1 MTLDSRVW
9 SFTSESVACGH
20 PDKVADLIA
29 DRILDAVME
38 AHVGFPRPRVAAEVL
53 VTGDRVV
60 LAGETS
66 HPLDDEVVEAI
77 TREAILDAGYGPGDP
92 EFPSDG
98 VKVIN
103 LIQKQSSEIAVM
115 VVEGEEIG
123 AGDQGIIFGFACD
136 ETPPLMPLPIHLAHR
151 LARRLAEVRELG
163 IIDYLRPDGKTQV
176 TVEYRGREPVRVS
189 EVAVSAH
196 HYKDVDLATLR
207 ADVEREVIRSVVP
220 SDLLEGE
227 VRFLV
232 NHSGPFTAGGPG
244 ADTGLTGRKLVVDT
258 YGGYGPH
265 GGGALSGK
273 DPTKVD
279 RSASYAARHAAKNL
293 VAAGL
298 ARQCSIP
305 QSYVSG
311 MYEPLSLHVDC
322 SNTTQVSLENLE
334 RALLEVLSFRPQRMI
349 ESLGLWDTRFSD
361 TTLYGHFGR
370 EDAGFC
376 WEKADFIEQLRA
388 AALSG

>member
-1 MTLDSRVW
+1 MSSRVW
-9 SFTSESVACGH
+9 SFTSESVAEGH

-38 AHVGFPRPRVAAEVL
+38 AHGGFPRPRVACEVL

-66 HPLDDEVVEAI
+66 HPLDPEAVETVARAAI
-77 TREAILDAGYGPGDP
+77 ADAGYGPGDP
-92 EFPSDG
+92 EFPCDG
-98 VKVIN
+98 VEIVN
-103 LIQKQSSEIAVM
+103 LIQEQSTEIAHM
-115 VVEGEEIG
+115 VVEGDEIG

-136 ETPPLMPLPIHLAHR
+136 QTPPLMPLPIHLAHG
-151 LARRLAEVRELG
+151 LARRLAEVRRRGLL
-163 IIDYLRPDGKTQV
+163 DYLRPDGKTQV
-176 TVEYRGREPVRVS
+176 TVEYRDRTPVRVS
-189 EVAVSAH
+189 RVVVSAH
-196 HYKDVDLATLR
+196 HRRGVDMADMR
-207 ADVEREVIRSVVP
+207 ADLEQMVIRSVIP
-220 SDLLEGE
+220 PGLLEDGP
-227 VRFLV
+227 RFLI
-232 NHSGPFTAGGPG
+232 NESGPFTAGGPA

-298 ARQCSIP
+298 ARQCSI
-305 QSYVSG
+305 QLSYVIG
-311 MYEPLSLHVDC
+311 VPEPLSLHVDC
-322 SNTTQVSLENLE
+322 SDTNRAPLEDLE
-334 RALLEVLSFRPQRMI
+334 KALREVLSFRPQNMI
-349 ESLGLWDTRFSD
+349 ENLGLWTTRFSD

-370 EDAGFC
+370 EDAGFA
-376 WEKADFIEQLRA
+376 WEETDFTEQLKA
-388 AALSG
+388 AALSR

>member
-1 MTLDSRVW
+1 MTVSGRVW

-29 DRILDAVME
+29 DRLLDAVME
-38 AHVGFPRPRVAAEVL
+38 SHAGYPRPRVAAEVL

-66 HPLDDEVVEAI
+66 HPLEEEVMEA
-77 TREAILDAGYGPGDP
+77 TAREAIAEAGYGPGDP
-92 EFPSDG
+92 EFPCDG
-98 VKVIN
+98 VQITN
-103 LIQKQSSEIAVM
+103 LIQKQSSEIAEM
-115 VVEGEEIG
+115 VVGEEIG

-136 ETPPLMPLPIHLAHR
+136 ETPSLMPLPIHLAHR
-151 LARRLAEVRELG
+151 LARKLAEVREEG
-163 IIDYLRPDGKTQV
+163 IVDYLRPDGKTQV
-176 TVEYRGREPVRVS
+176 TVEYRGRVPVRVTQ
-189 EVAVSAH
+189 VVVSAH
-196 HYKDVDLATLR
+196 HLAGIDEATLR
-207 ADVEREVIRSVVP
+207 ADIEREVIRTVVP
-220 SDLLEGE
+220 PELLDGGA
-227 VRFLV
+227 RFLI
-232 NHSGPFTAGGPG
+232 NHSGSFTAGGPG

-298 ARQCSIP
+298 ARQCSI
-305 QSYVSG
+305 QLSYVIG
-311 MYEPLSLHVDC
+311 MHEPLSLHVEC
-322 SNTTQVSLENLE
+322 SNTNQVPLEDLE
-334 RALLEVLSFRPQRMI
+334 KALQEVLSFRPQQMI
-349 ESLGLWDTRFSD
+349 EKLGLWDIRFGD

-370 EDAGFC
+370 EDAGFS
-376 WEKADFIEQLRA
+376 WEKTDSTEQLRA
-388 AALSG
+388 AALGG

>member
-1 MTLDSRVW
+1 MGSRIW
-9 SFTSESVACGH
+9 SFTSESVAEGH

-38 AHVGFPRPRVAAEVL
+38 TFPGFPRPRVACEVL
-53 VTGDRVV
+53 VTGSRVI

-66 HPLDDEVVEAI
+66 HGLDDGVVEHTARQAI
-77 TREAILDAGYGPGDP
+77 SDAGYGPGDP
-92 EFPSDG
+92 EFPCDG
-98 VKVIN
+98 VEVIN
-103 LIQKQSSEIAVM
+103 LIQPQSQEISDM
-115 VVEGEEIG
+115 VVGAEIG

-136 ETPPLMPLPIHLAHR
+136 ETSPLMPLPIHLAHQ
-151 LARRLAEVRELG
+151 LARRLAEARRLG

-176 TVEYRGREPVRVS
+176 TVEYHGRSPARVTQ
-189 EVAVSAH
+189 VVVSAH
-196 HYKDVDLATLR
+196 HQQDVDYQTLR
-207 ADVEREVIRSVVP
+207 EDIEREVILPVVP
-220 SDLLEGE
+220 ADLLGE
-227 VRFLV
+227 DTRFLI
-232 NHSGPFTAGGPG
+232 NHSGSFVSGGPA

-298 ARQCSIP
+298 ARQCSL
-305 QSYVSG
+305 QLSYVIG
-311 MYEPLSLHVDC
+311 MHEPLSLHVDC
-322 SNTTQVSLENLE
+322 YGTNTAPLESLEK
-334 RALLEVLSFRPQRMI
+334 ALGAALSFRPERMI
-349 ESLGLWDTRFSD
+349 EDLGLWDLRFSD

-370 EDAGFC
+370 EDAGFA
-376 WEKADFIEQLRA
+376 WEKTDLAERLRA
-388 AALSG
+388 EALSL

>member
-1 MTLDSRVW
+1 MGSRVW

-29 DRILDAVME
+29 DRLLDAVME
-38 AHVGFPRPRVAAEVL
+38 AHAGYPRPRVAAEVL

-66 HPLDDEVVEAI
+66 HPLEDEVVEA
-77 TREAILDAGYGPGDP
+77 TARQAIADAGYGPADP
-92 EFPSDG
+92 EFPCDT
-98 VKVIN
+98 VQITN
-103 LIQKQSSEIAVM
+103 LIQRQSSEIAEM
-115 VVEGEEIG
+115 VVGEEIG

-136 ETPPLMPLPIHLAHR
+136 ETPSLMPLPIHLAHR
-151 LARRLAEVRELG
+151 LARRLAEVREMG
-163 IIDYLRPDGKTQV
+163 IVDYLRPDGKTQV
-176 TVEYRGREPVRVS
+176 TVEYRDKTPVRVS
-189 EVAVSAH
+189 QVVVSAH
-196 HYKDVDLATLR
+196 HRNGVDEGTLR
-207 ADVEREVIRSVVP
+207 ADIEREVIRSVVP
-220 SDLLEGE
+220 SGLLDGGA
-227 VRFLV
+227 RFLI
-232 NHSGPFTAGGPG
+232 NHSGSFTAGGPG

-298 ARQCSIP
+298 ARQCSI
-305 QSYVSG
+305 QLSYVIG
-311 MYEPLSLHVDC
+311 MHEPLSLHVDC
-322 SNTTQVSLENLE
+322 SNTNQAPLEDLE
-334 RALLEVLSFRPQRMI
+334 RALQEVLSFRPQKMI
-349 ESLGLWDTRFSD
+349 ENLALWETRFSD

-370 EDAGFC
+370 EDAGFS
-376 WEKADFIEQLRA
+376 WEKTDFTEQLRA
-388 AALSG
+388 AALSS

>member
-1 MTLDSRVW
+1 MGSRIW
-9 SFTSESVACGH
+9 SFTSESVAGGH

-38 AHVGFPRPRVAAEVL
+38 TFPGYPRPRVACEVL
-53 VTGDRVV
+53 VTGNQVV

-66 HPLDDEVVEAI
+66 HPLNNDVVEAS
-77 TREAILDAGYGPGDP
+77 TRQAIADVGYGPGDP
-92 EFPSDG
+92 EFPCDG
-98 VKVIN
+98 VQITN
-103 LIQKQSSEIAVM
+103 LIQQQSSEIAEM

-136 ETPPLMPLPIHLAHR
+136 QTPPLMPLPIHLAHG
-151 LARRLAEVRELG
+151 LARRLAEVRSQG

-176 TVEYRGREPVRVS
+176 TVEYEGRRPVRVS
-189 EVAVSAH
+189 QVVISAH
-196 HYKDVDLATLR
+196 HLKGVDEATLQG
-207 ADVEREVIRSVVP
+207 DIEQEVIRHVVP
-220 SDLLEGE
+220 SELLEGE
-227 VRFLV
+227 PRFLI
-232 NHSGPFTAGGPG
+232 NHSGSFTAGGPG

-298 ARQCSIP
+298 ATQCSI
-305 QSYVSG
+305 QLSYVIG
-311 MYEPLSLHVDC
+311 MHEPLSLHVDC
-322 SNTTQVSLENLE
+322 FNTNRVPLKDLEN
-334 RALLEVLSFRPQRMI
+334 ALQTVLSFRPQQMI
-349 ESLGLWDTRFSD
+349 ENLGLWETRFSD

-370 EDAGFC
+370 EDAGFA
-376 WEKADFIEQLRA
+376 WERTDLTEELKK
-388 AALSG
+388 ALSR

>member
-1 MTLDSRVW
+1 MSPRPW

-20 PDKVADLIA
+20 PDKVADFIA
-29 DRILDAVME
+29 DRLLDAVME
-38 AHVGFPRPRVAAEVL
+38 SHEGFPRPRVAAEVL
-53 VTGDRVV
+53 VTGERVV

-66 HPLDDEVVEAI
+66 HPLDEDVVEAI
-77 TREAILDAGYGPGDP
+77 TREAIADSGYGPGDP
-92 EFPSDG
+92 EFPSDA
-98 VKVIN
+98 VAIRN
-103 LIQKQSSEIAVM
+103 LIQAQSSEIADM
-115 VVEGEEIG
+115 VVGEEIG

-136 ETPPLMPLPIHLAHR
+136 ETPPLMPLPIHLAHG
-151 LARRLAEVRELG
+151 LARRLAEVRESG

-189 EVAVSAH
+189 QVVVSAH
-196 HYKDVDLATLR
+196 HGDVDLETLR
-207 ADVEREVIRSVVP
+207 SDIVREVILPVVP
-220 SDLLEGE
+220 SRLMDGGA
-227 VRFLV
+227 RFLI

-298 ARQCSIP
+298 ARRCSI
-305 QSYVSG
+305 QLSYVIG
-311 MYEPLSLHVDC
+311 MHEPLSLHVDC
-322 SNTTQVSLENLE
+322 SDTNQVPVEDLE
-334 RALLEVLSFRPQRMI
+334 RALQEVLSFRPQQMI
-349 ESLGLWDTRFSD
+349 ENLDLWETCYSD

-370 EDAGFC
+370 EDAGFS
-376 WEKADFIEQLRA
+376 WEKTDFTEQLKA
-388 AALSG
+388 AVRTG

>member
-1 MTLDSRVW
+1 MGLRIW
-9 SFTSESVACGH
+9 SFTSESVAVGH

-38 AHVGFPRPRVAAEVL
+38 AFPGFPRPRVACEVL
-53 VTGDRVV
+53 VTGSRVI

-66 HPLDDEVVEAI
+66 HALDAGVVADTARQAI
-77 TREAILDAGYGPGDP
+77 SDAGYGPGDP
-92 EFPSDG
+92 EFPCDG
-98 VKVIN
+98 VEIIN
-103 LIQKQSSEIAVM
+103 LIQPQSQEISDM
-115 VVEGEEIG
+115 VVGEEIG

-151 LARRLAEVRELG
+151 LARRLAEVRRLG
-163 IIDYLRPDGKTQV
+163 ILDYLRPDGKTQV
-176 TVEYRGREPVRVS
+176 TVEYEGCRPVRVTQ
-189 EVAVSAH
+189 VVVSAH
-196 HYKDVDLATLR
+196 HRKGVDEKTLR
-207 ADVEREVIRSVVP
+207 ADIEREVIRPVVP
-220 SDLLEGE
+220 AE
-227 VRFLV
+227 FLGGDSGFLI
-232 NHSGPFTAGGPG
+232 NHSGPFTTGGPA

-298 ARQCSIP
+298 ARQCSI
-305 QSYVSG
+305 QLSYVIG
-311 MYEPLSLHVDC
+311 MHEPLSLHVDC
-322 SNTTQVSLENLE
+322 YGTNSVPLESLE
-334 RALLEVLSFRPQRMI
+334 RALQTVLSFRPSKMI
-349 ESLGLWDTRFSD
+349 EDLGLWETRFSD

-370 EDAGFC
+370 EDAGFA
-376 WEKADFIEQLRA
+376 WERTDLTEQLKA
-388 AALSG
+388 EALSL